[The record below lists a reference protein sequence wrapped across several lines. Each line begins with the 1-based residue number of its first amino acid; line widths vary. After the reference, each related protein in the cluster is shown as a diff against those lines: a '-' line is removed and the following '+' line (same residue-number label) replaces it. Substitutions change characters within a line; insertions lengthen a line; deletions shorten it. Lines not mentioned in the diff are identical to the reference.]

1 MSKIKQALSED
12 IDVLDKPNINQILIF
27 EPRWHDRVV
36 LVAERRILPEN
47 EVIIGHHEFPRSF
60 YITGEQARKYPLEQM
75 RTKAGGTIGVR
86 AIPLS
91 ELEKEVI

>member
-1 MSKIKQALSED
+1 MSRTKRSLPED
-12 IDVLDKPNINQILIF
+12 INVLDTGINQILIW

-36 LVAERRILPEN
+36 LVADRRILPEN
-47 EVIIGHHEFPRSF
+47 EVLIQHREFPRSF
-60 YITGEQARKYPLEQM
+60 YITGEEARKYPLEQM
-75 RTKAGGTIGVR
+75 RTKQGSTIAVR

>member
-1 MSKIKQALSED
+1 MSRIKQHLPED
-12 IDVLDKPNINQILIF
+12 IDVLDGVNQILIY

-47 EVIIGHHEFPRSF
+47 QVVIQHHEFPRSF
-60 YITGEQARKYPLEQM
+60 FITGEEARKYPLEQM
-75 RTKAGGTIGVR
+75 ETKAGGTIAVR

-91 ELEKEVI
+91 ELEKETI